1 MIGTGLEV
9 AWDSTGGNRAVEDR
23 GKDVG
28 GAWKRPLERIR
39 EGVLE
44 MGMRLKEVGVVVGLA
59 GVIYLLLRPQTGKE
73 T

>member
-1 MIGTGLEV
+1 MWGEHG
-9 AWDSTGGNRAVEDR
+9 R
-23 GKDVG
+23 G
-28 GAWKRPLERIR
+28 LERIR